1 MPAYRFC
8 RTDDIPLLVEAL
20 NACYVVHFPGQ
31 KPLSIADFKREIR
44 ELNVWASSCMA
55 AWENGTPI
63 AVVTGAKREHETLVH
78 RIGVHPDFQRQGH
91 AQHLLESLSHKL
103 SVLGPAK
110 IVTEVS
116 DDQLGV
122 GDLFES
128 VGYRPDGK
136 FADFLLADP
145 LAPPSPGSEVVRIG
159 LDELLSRGVLDP
171 GVSRSWERAIV
182 TLQNRK
188 DQLQGLAVTSDSRVE
203 AFALFRDLPEHDR
216 REIVSLGRA
225 PRGDRGDADARMLLE
240 TVIRVV
246 CQTGNLQLKI
256 PRVSCDEIPW
266 IELESMGFRKGR
278 TYTGYADFPGSR
290 MH

>member
-1 MPAYRFC
+1 
-8 RTDDIPLLVEAL
+8 
-20 NACYVVHFPGQ
+20 
-31 KPLSIADFKREIR
+31 
-44 ELNVWASSCMA
+44 
-55 AWENGTPI
+55 
-63 AVVTGAKREHETLVH
+63 
-78 RIGVHPDFQRQGH
+78 
-91 AQHLLESLSHKL
+91 
-103 SVLGPAK
+103 
-110 IVTEVS
+110 
-116 DDQLGV
+116 
-122 GDLFES
+122 
-128 VGYRPDGK
+128 
-136 FADFLLADP
+136 
-145 LAPPSPGSEVVRIG
+145 VRIG

-171 GVSRSWERAIV
+171 SVSRSWERAIV

-225 PRGDRGDADARMLLE
+225 PRGDRGDADARVLLE